1 MKAKLVGFLGIL
13 AVCSLLTFAAPDAVA
28 QGTTRWTVTFDGRP
42 YIPRGTAVLIPQ
54 YFEGDMWF
62 RAIGGVPPS
71 PPYYLGR
78 SGGGEEGFPENGT
91 AYLVAA
97 LDGSLA
103 VSSVSGLRFS
113 LVAVDLA
120 EFSTLYQTPATVRF
134 VGYKADGST
143 VTTNLVTDGIIDGLG
158 PLADFQTFY
167 FDSRFADVVR
177 VEVPTYGWSLDNM
190 VFADVPEPGIWALL
204 VAGATAWAT
213 GRRRG
218 ADGEGGF

>member
-1 MKAKLVGFLGIL
+1 MAKLCQIFSLLVLLWVL
-13 AVCSLLTFAAPDAVA
+13 AVASKDASA
-28 QGTTRWTVTFDGRP
+28 QGTMSWTATFDGYP
-42 YIPRGTAVLIPQ
+42 FVPRGTGISIQ
-54 YFEGDMWF
+54 EYSEGGMWF
-62 RAIGGVPPS
+62 RNSGAASTSLV
-71 PPYYLGR
+71 R
-78 SGGGEEGFPENGT
+78 SGGGVSGFPENGT
-91 AYLVAA
+91 AYLLGAIDCLLA
-97 LDGSLA
+97 L
-103 VSSVSGLRFS
+103 SSTTGASFG

-134 VGYKADGST
+134 VGYKSDGST

-213 GRRRG
+213 RRRRG
-218 ADGEGGF
+218 AHGQCA